1 MYQYLL
7 SISWNVSSNCPQT
20 TLIFIFSRIIS
31 SSSSSILKC
40 SLLMFISAYSDLDSA
55 CFNLMLICLICSWYF
70 SSLFLAFS
78 SLISSCF
85 WFSPMFCSSAS
96 MTPTLDSAFLTL
108 SLDLFSSSSIMA
120 RDLAKL
126 SYFISLSAPI
136 LFASLMFLSS
146 SSFTTSLFM
155 VLLSQCLHP
164 FTMLSASLDMT
175 ASLSTVVASFSTLI
189 RHSSSSSISLLD
201 WLLTSS
207 SLSLNSFSASSILAD
222 EAWSFSRVSSILVS
236 NF

>member
-146 SSFTTSLFM
+146 SSISTSLFI

-164 FTMLSASLDMT
+164 LTILSASFDIT
-175 ASLSTVVASFSTLI
+175 ANLSTVVASFSTLMPDSFS
-189 RHSSSSSISLLD
+189 RRSTRLD
-201 WLLTSS
+201 CALTSS
-207 SLSLNSFSASSILAD
+207 SLSLYSASNCSIL
-222 EAWSFSRVSSILVS
+222 
-236 NF
+236 